1 MKKYE
6 VALIDIPMF
15 SNAKVYPLIEAYATA
30 PQARGRLLAIWYSD
44 IGELN
49 QVMVLRE
56 FETSSDLD
64 AERERMMLGGKP
76 FGLDN
81 ELMLGLNLS
90 TYAAFPF
97 LPPVETGARGP
108 VYEVRTYGIKP
119 EGVAA
124 TIEAWKGAYAARH
137 AVSPL
142 LIAMYALDGQGPRF
156 MNIWPYA
163 STDARAKA
171 RADSVA
177 QGVWPPKGGPAH
189 LTTLHSAIFLPA
201 PNSPLR

>member
-6 VALIDIPMF
+6 VAMITIPMF

-30 PQARGRLLAIWYSD
+30 PEARGKLLAIWYSD
-44 IGELN
+44 VGTLN

-56 FETSSDLD
+56 FANASDLD
-64 AERERMMLGGKP
+64 AERERMLIGGNA
-76 FGLDN
+76 FGIADILVD
-81 ELMLGLNLS
+81 LHLS

-97 LPPVETGARGP
+97 LPPVETGALGP
-108 VYEVRTYGIKP
+108 VYEVRTYGMKP
-119 EGVAA
+119 GGVAA
-124 TIEAWKGAYAARH
+124 TIKAWKGAYEARH

-142 LIAMYALDGQGPRF
+142 LIAMNALDGDSPRF

-163 STDARAKA
+163 SADARSKA
-171 RADSVA
+171 RADAVA
-177 QGVWPPKGGPAH
+177 QGVWPPKGGPEN
-189 LTTLHSAIFLPA
+189 LTTLHSSIFLPA